1 MLRSD
6 RPARRLR
13 PAAAASA
20 VLVLGGLLVAQPVA
34 SAALTGTATV
44 ADADRP
50 RSATFATS
58 LDGDFTATTRVLM
71 RTLDAGTTTWR
82 EWGLELGQSVEYD
95 SADVAARELLVESLG
110 VMTNGLTGYSYLRRS
125 SNGRQQRNATPGDV
139 TAPAS
144 FSGTTLQN
152 FSTKENGGLL
162 IELSFSRFAKSGNIL
177 QEAAIA
183 NAEFRIEI
191 LSRVAE
197 SGDDE
202 DDDFR
207 LATLNELTDTAIAS
221 QGLTGALAARLYP
234 RPTGIAL
241 FHCNPITDGC
251 TAQTASSGGTYDPVI
266 ETDAAT
272 LTAAGGGTQVGV
284 VQAYGRANGSG
295 QAWLWLTGPTQV
307 DYMVRIADRR
317 TDDPTI
323 DGFDTVGPA
332 SLDGDGELV
341 VATPIPDSR
350 IIRVISDQVGYAFD
364 GNNPSPSGA
373 RTDSRR
379 ETAFFAKRHDDGTA
393 LLNYRGFLPDAP
405 IDVYQKLGGGT
416 TTSTSNCVRDERDIC
431 VRPDPSIDPV
441 VFNGANADWVPYD
454 FSEDGGNE
462 SYSPDANDAY
472 FPYNDHGAVG
482 IYSFIPNCDRL
493 DLSASSLTVD
503 QALVAYDDDNTDA
516 IAPRTTVR
524 AQLYNSCGQP
534 YRGPSRTFD
543 IRVPLPDGTTGTV
556 SVTTNSRGL
565 ATTTVT
571 APFDADGDPQTA
583 FTNNIST
590 DFGTGGAPSTTTVN
604 FYGPNTPSIANSTLT
619 MLTSTA
625 VADDSDVT
633 TAVVQLRNAQNAAV
647 GEGTRVCLS
656 FSFQPAAGVSS
667 NAWTAPV
674 PPGTPTPDFW
684 ETDAT
689 GRVEVDMPSPT
700 TGTVTVTAADDPCGT
715 NGTVAAGAAI
725 GDPAGVTGTY
735 TAGDADADEADIT
748 IADERIDPDGSST
761 TTVTVTVKDANGN
774 PIGAGQSVCL
784 ETVANADD
792 TDSTGTLSSGP
803 WTTDANGQVTAT
815 VTSPT
820 EAGAATIYGWLGTC
834 GSKAGGIGPV
844 QVTYAQ
850 GPAAGSDPGG
860 PLVCGPDPVA
870 PGATVD
876 CSFAGGNPDFDYLW
890 QASYL
895 ANVFATAGMTTI
907 ADGSGGFS
915 FVVPDA
921 AACQDILIELVG
933 WDISTL
939 ITVLCAPTGLPAGGG
954 PADAPLLPLAATLL
968 LAVGLTLGLRGRGIR
983 HSPDTA

>member
-6 RPARRLR
+6 RPTRRHR
-13 PAAAASA
+13 SVAAASA
-20 VLVLGGLLVAQPVA
+20 LLVLGGLLVAQPVA
-34 SAALTGTATV
+34 SAALTGTATI

-95 SADVAARELLVESLG
+95 SADVAARELLVEGTG
-110 VMTNGLTGYSYLRRS
+110 VMSNGLGGYNYLRRS
-125 SNGRQQRNATPGDV
+125 GNGVQERNERPSDV
-139 TAPAS
+139 TAPAA
-144 FSGTTLQN
+144 FSGGNLQN
-152 FSTKENGGLL
+152 FSTKESGGLL
-162 IELSFSRFAKSGNIL
+162 IELNFSEFTKSGNIL
-177 QEAAIA
+177 QETAIA
-183 NAEFRIEI
+183 DAEFRIEI
-191 LSRVAE
+191 LSRVKDAGTR
-197 SGDDE
+197 SDV
-202 DDDFR
+202 DFR
-207 LATLNELTDTAIAS
+207 LATLNELTDTAISS
-221 QGLTGALAARLYP
+221 QGLDPALAARLY
-234 RPTGIAL
+234 RRATGITL

-251 TAQTASSGGTYDPVI
+251 TAQTASSGGTYDPII

-284 VQAYGRANGSG
+284 VQAYGRANTSG

-307 DYMVRIADRR
+307 DFMVRIADRR
-317 TDDPTI
+317 TDDPTT
-323 DGFDTVGPA
+323 DGFDTVGAA
-332 SLDGDGELV
+332 SLDGDGDLV

-350 IIRVISDQVGYAFD
+350 IIRVISEQVGYAFD
-364 GNNPSPSGA
+364 GNNPSPNGVSM
-373 RTDSRR
+373 DSRR
-379 ETAFFAKRHDDGTA
+379 ETAFFAKRHNDGTA

-405 IDVYQKLGGGT
+405 IDVYQRLGGGT
-416 TTSTSNCVRDERDIC
+416 TTSPSNCVRDDRDIC
-431 VRPDPSIDPV
+431 VRPVPPVNPV
-441 VFNGANADWVPYD
+441 VFNGASGDWVPYD
-454 FSEDGGNE
+454 FSNDGGNE
-462 SYSPDANDAY
+462 VYSADANDAY
-472 FPYNDHGAVG
+472 FPFRDHGAVG
-482 IYSFIPNCDRL
+482 IYAFVPNCDRL
-493 DLSASSLTVD
+493 DLAASTLTVD
-503 QALVAYDDDNTDA
+503 QALVAYGNGGGA
-516 IAPRTTVR
+516 VAPQTTVR
-524 AQLYNSCGQP
+524 AQLYNSCGEP
-534 YRGPSRTFD
+534 YRGPSRTFN
-543 IRVPLPDGTTGTV
+543 ITVPNPAGGTSTV

-565 ATTTVT
+565 ATTTIT
-571 APFDADGDPQTA
+571 APDDPGSAPETL
-583 FTNNIST
+583 FTDNIST
-590 DFGTGGAPSTTTVN
+590 DFGTGDTPSTTTVN
-604 FYGPNTPSIANSTLT
+604 FFGPNTPSIANSTLT
-619 MLTSTA
+619 MLSSSA
-625 VADDSDVT
+625 VADGTDVT

-647 GEGTRVCLS
+647 GEGTLVCLS
-656 FSFQPAAGVSS
+656 FAFAPAPGVTS

-674 PPGTPTPDFW
+674 PPGTPTPAYW
-684 ETDAT
+684 TTDAT

-735 TAGDADADEADIT
+735 TAGDADADEADIS
-748 IADERIDPDGSST
+748 IADARIDPNGSST
-761 TTVTVTVKDANGN
+761 TTVTVTVRDANGN

-803 WTTDANGQVTAT
+803 WTTDANGQVTAI

-820 EAGAATIYGWLGTC
+820 AAGAATIYGWLGTC
-834 GSKAGGIGPV
+834 GSKAGGIGAV

-850 GPAAGSDPGG
+850 GPASGSDPGG
-860 PLVCGPDPVA
+860 PLVCSPNPVP

-890 QASYL
+890 QASFL

-915 FVVPDA
+915 FVVPDE
-921 AACQDILIELVG
+921 AACRDILVELVG

-954 PADAPLLPLAATLL
+954 PADAPLLPLAATML
-968 LAVGLTLGLRGRGIR
+968 LAVGLTLGLRGRGTR
-983 HSPDTA
+983 PSTDTA